1 LIKYFQYNNNYKEI
15 QIAFMKKT
23 QLVLGL
29 LVALTSLTTVANA
42 QMKEGKISYE
52 RKINMHRNLP
62 DPQMKSMVP
71 EFRTDKFELIF
82 NENVSLFRS
91 VVDEEAPDP
100 FANAGGGGGGG
111 MRFNFRMP
119 SANTY
124 TDLAKQMQYEGR
136 EFFEKEFLIID
147 SLKQYKWKL
156 SEETK
161 TIAKQLCKKATTMV
175 TAPQMRMRV
184 SIGGPGNNS
193 DTTANTP
200 RAPKETELVVWYA
213 EGIPVSFGPEGYS
226 GLPGVIMEIDQDN
239 GANVM
244 TAVEVSTKYP
254 KKELVAPSK
263 GEKMNRAQFQENM
276 MKLMQDMQRGGGI
289 RMGGSAIRIGGG
301 N

>member
-1 LIKYFQYNNNYKEI
+1 LINHFQYNNYYKEI
-15 QIAFMKKT
+15 KIAFMKKI
-23 QLVLGL
+23 QLVLGML
-29 LVALTSLTTVANA
+29 IALTSLTTVATA

-100 FANAGGGGGGG
+100 FANAGGGGGG
-111 MRFNFRMP
+111 MRMSFRMP
-119 SANTY
+119 TANTY
-124 TDLAKQMQYEGR
+124 TDMAKQMQYEER
-136 EFFEKEFLIID
+136 AFFEKEFLIID

-161 TIAKQLCKKATTMV
+161 TIAKQLCKKATTMI
-175 TAPQMRMRV
+175 TSPQMRMRV
-184 SIGGPGNNS
+184 SIGGAGNNT

-213 EGIPVSFGPEGYS
+213 ENIPVSFGPDNYS

-239 GANVM
+239 GATVT
-244 TAVEVSTKYP
+244 TAVEVSAKYP
-254 KKELVAPSK
+254 KKELVAPTK
-263 GEKMNRAQFQENM
+263 GDKMNRAQFQENM
-276 MKLMQDMQRGGGI
+276 QKLMQDMQRGGGG
-289 RMGGSAIRIGGG
+289 MGGMRIRVGG

>member
-1 LIKYFQYNNNYKEI
+1 
-15 QIAFMKKT
+15 MKKI
-23 QLVLGL
+23 QLVLGML
-29 LVALTSLTTVANA
+29 IALTSITTAKA

-82 NENVSLFRS
+82 NESVSLFRS
-91 VVDEEAPDP
+91 VVDDEAPDP

-136 EFFEKEFLIID
+136 EFFEKEFLIVD

-161 TIAKQLCKKATTMV
+161 TIAKQLCKKATTMI
-175 TAPQMRMRV
+175 TAPQVMRMRV
-184 SIGGPGNNS
+184 SMGRGGENNT
-193 DTTANTP
+193 DTTANTQ

-213 EGIPVSFGPEGYS
+213 ENIPVSFGPDNYS

-239 GANVM
+239 GATVT
-244 TAVEVSTKYP
+244 TAVEVSAKYP

-263 GEKMNRAQFQENM
+263 GEKMNRVQFQENM
-276 MKLMQDMQRGGGI
+276 QKLMQEMQRGGGI
-289 RMGGSAIRIGGG
+289 RMGGGAIRVGGG

>member
-1 LIKYFQYNNNYKEI
+1 MKKI
-15 QIAFMKKT
+15 QI
-23 QLVLGL
+23 VVGL
-29 LVALTSLTTVANA
+29 LIALTSITTTATA

-62 DPQMKSMVP
+62 DPQMKSMIP

-82 NENVSLFRS
+82 NESVSLFRS
-91 VVDEEAPDP
+91 VVDDEAPDP
-100 FANAGGGGGGG
+100 FANAGGGGGG
-111 MRFNFRMP
+111 MRMNFRMP
-119 SANTY
+119 TANTF
-124 TDLAKQMQYEGR
+124 TDVAKQMQYEER
-136 EFFEKEFLIID
+136 AFFEKEFLIVD

-161 TIAKQLCKKATTMV
+161 TIAKQLCKKATTMI

-184 SIGGPGNNS
+184 SIGGPGNNT

-213 EGIPVSFGPEGYS
+213 ENIPVSFGPDSYS

-239 GANVM
+239 GANVT
-244 TAVEVSTKYP
+244 TAVEVSAKYP
-254 KKELVAPSK
+254 KKELVAPTK

-276 MKLMQDMQRGGGI
+276 QKLMQDMQRGGG
-289 RMGGSAIRIGGG
+289 MGGMRIRVGGG

>member
-1 LIKYFQYNNNYKEI
+1 LLI
-15 QIAFMKKT
+15 
-23 QLVLGL
+23 
-29 LVALTSLTTVANA
+29 ALTSLTTVATA

-100 FANAGGGGGGG
+100 FANAGGGGGG
-111 MRFNFRMP
+111 MRMNFRMP
-119 SANTY
+119 TANTY
-124 TDLAKQMQYEGR
+124 TDMAKQMQYEER
-136 EFFEKEFLIID
+136 AFFEKEFLIID

-161 TIAKQLCKKATTMV
+161 TIAKQLCKKATTMI
-175 TAPQMRMRV
+175 TTPQIRMRV
-184 SIGGPGNNS
+184 SIGGAGNNA
-193 DTTANTP
+193 DTTANTL

-213 EGIPVSFGPEGYS
+213 ENIPVSFGPDNYS

-239 GANVM
+239 GATVT
-244 TAVEVSTKYP
+244 TAVEVSAKYP
-254 KKELVAPSK
+254 KKELVAPTK
-263 GEKMNRAQFQENM
+263 GDKMNRAQFQESM
-276 MKLMQDMQRGGGI
+276 QKLMQDMQRGGGGGRGVMNI
-289 RMGGSAIRIGGG
+289 RVGGG

>member
-1 LIKYFQYNNNYKEI
+1 
-15 QIAFMKKT
+15 MKKI

-29 LVALTSLTTVANA
+29 LIALTSLTTVATA

-111 MRFNFRMP
+111 MRMNFRMP
-119 SANTY
+119 TANTY
-124 TDLAKQMQYEGR
+124 TDMAKQMQYEER
-136 EFFEKEFLIID
+136 AFFEKEFLIID

-161 TIAKQLCKKATTMV
+161 TIAKQLCKKATTMI
-175 TAPQMRMRV
+175 TSPQMRMRV
-184 SIGGPGNNS
+184 SIGGNNT

-213 EGIPVSFGPEGYS
+213 ENIPVSFGPDNYS

-239 GANVM
+239 GATVT
-244 TAVEVSTKYP
+244 TAVEVSAKAKYP
-254 KKELVAPSK
+254 KKELVAPTK
-263 GEKMNRAQFQENM
+263 GDKMNRAQFQENM
-276 MKLMQDMQRGGGI
+276 MKLVQDMQRGGG
-289 RMGGSAIRIGGG
+289 MGGMRIRVGG

>member
-1 LIKYFQYNNNYKEI
+1 
-15 QIAFMKKT
+15 MKKI
-23 QLVLGL
+23 QLVFGL
-29 LVALTSLTTVANA
+29 LIALTSISTKATA

-82 NENVSLFRS
+82 NESVSLFRS

-100 FANAGGGGGGG
+100 FANGGGGGGGG

-119 SANTY
+119 TANTF
-124 TDLAKQMQYEGR
+124 TDIAKQKQYEER
-136 EFFEKEFLIID
+136 AFFEKEFLIVD
-147 SLKQYKWKL
+147 SIKQYKWKL

-161 TIAKQLCKKATTMV
+161 TIAKQLCKKATTMIS
-175 TAPQMRMRV
+175 APQMRMRI
-184 SIGGPGNNS
+184 SIGGSANNT
-193 DTTANTP
+193 DTTANTQ

-213 EGIPVSFGPEGYS
+213 ENIPVSFGPDSYN

-239 GANVM
+239 GANVT

-254 KKELVAPSK
+254 KKELVAPTK

-276 MKLMQDMQRGGGI
+276 QKLMQEMQRGGGG
-289 RMGGSAIRIGGG
+289 MGGMRIRVGGG

>member
-1 LIKYFQYNNNYKEI
+1 
-15 QIAFMKKT
+15 MKKI

-29 LVALTSLTTVANA
+29 MIAFISISTSAIA
-42 QMKEGKISYE
+42 QMKEPKISYE

-82 NENVSLFRS
+82 NEAVSLFRS
-91 VVDEEAPDP
+91 VVDDEAPDP

-111 MRFNFRMP
+111 MRMNFRMP
-119 SANTY
+119 TANTY
-124 TDLAKQMQYEGR
+124 TDLAKQTQYEER
-136 EFFEKEFLIID
+136 AFFEKEFLIID

-161 TIAKQLCKKATTMV
+161 TIAKQLCKKATTMIS
-175 TAPQMRMRV
+175 APQIRMRV
-184 SIGGPGNNS
+184 SMGGGGNNT

-213 EGIPVSFGPEGYS
+213 ENIPVSFGPDNYS

-239 GANVM
+239 GATVT

-254 KKELVAPSK
+254 KKELVAPTK
-263 GEKMNRAQFQENM
+263 GDKMNRAQFQENM
-276 MKLMQDMQRGGGI
+276 QKLMQDMQRGGGG
-289 RMGGSAIRIGGG
+289 MGGMRIRVGG

>member
-1 LIKYFQYNNNYKEI
+1 
-15 QIAFMKKT
+15 MKKI

-29 LVALTSLTTVANA
+29 LISLTSLTTFATA

-62 DPQMKSMVP
+62 NPQMKSMVP

-82 NENVSLFRS
+82 NESVSLFRS
-91 VVDEEAPDP
+91 VVDDEAPDP
-100 FANAGGGGGGG
+100 FANAGGGGGG
-111 MRFNFRMP
+111 MRMNFRMP
-119 SANTY
+119 TANTF
-124 TDLAKQMQYEGR
+124 TDVSKQMQYEER
-136 EFFEKEFLIID
+136 AFFEKEFLIID

-161 TIAKQLCKKATTMV
+161 TIAKQLCKKATTMI

-184 SIGGPGNNS
+184 SIGGGGNNT
-193 DTTANTP
+193 DTAANTP

-213 EGIPVSFGPEGYS
+213 ENIPVSFGPDNYS

-239 GANVM
+239 GATVT
-244 TAVEVSTKYP
+244 TAVEVSAKYP
-254 KKELVAPSK
+254 KKELVAPTK
-263 GEKMNRAQFQENM
+263 GDKMNRAQFQENM
-276 MKLMQDMQRGGGI
+276 QKLMQEMQRGGGI
-289 RMGGSAIRIGGG
+289 RMGGMNIRVGG

>member
-1 LIKYFQYNNNYKEI
+1 
-15 QIAFMKKT
+15 MKKI
-23 QLVLGL
+23 QLVLGML
-29 LVALTSLTTVANA
+29 IALTSLTTVATA

-100 FANAGGGGGGG
+100 FANAGGGGGG
-111 MRFNFRMP
+111 MRMSFRMP
-119 SANTY
+119 TANTY
-124 TDLAKQMQYEGR
+124 TDMAKQMQYEER
-136 EFFEKEFLIID
+136 AFFEKEFLIID

-161 TIAKQLCKKATTMV
+161 TIAKQLCKKATTMI
-175 TAPQMRMRV
+175 TSPQMRMRV
-184 SIGGPGNNS
+184 SIGGAGNNT

-213 EGIPVSFGPEGYS
+213 ENIPVSFGPDNYS

-239 GANVM
+239 GATVT
-244 TAVEVSTKYP
+244 TAVEVSAKYP
-254 KKELVAPSK
+254 KKELVAPTK
-263 GEKMNRAQFQENM
+263 GDKMNRAQFQENM
-276 MKLMQDMQRGGGI
+276 QKLMQDMQRGGGG
-289 RMGGSAIRIGGG
+289 MGGMRIRVGG

>member
-1 LIKYFQYNNNYKEI
+1 
-15 QIAFMKKT
+15 MKKI

-29 LVALTSLTTVANA
+29 LIALTSISTSAMA

-82 NENVSLFRS
+82 NESVSLFRS
-91 VVDEEAPDP
+91 VVDDEAPDP
-100 FANAGGGGGGG
+100 FANAGGGGGG
-111 MRFNFRMP
+111 MRMNFRMP
-119 SANTY
+119 TANTF
-124 TDLAKQMQYEGR
+124 TDMGKQMQYEER
-136 EFFEKEFLIID
+136 AFFEKEFLIVD

-161 TIAKQLCKKATTMV
+161 TIAKQLCKKATTMI

-184 SIGGPGNNS
+184 SMGRGGENNT
-193 DTTANTP
+193 DTAASNTP

-213 EGIPVSFGPEGYS
+213 ENIPVSFGPDNYS

-239 GANVM
+239 GATVT
-244 TAVEVSTKYP
+244 TAVEVSAKYP

-276 MKLMQDMQRGGGI
+276 QKLMQEMQRGGGI

>member
-1 LIKYFQYNNNYKEI
+1 
-15 QIAFMKKT
+15 MKKI
-23 QLVLGL
+23 QLVFGL
-29 LVALTSLTTVANA
+29 LITLTSITTTVAA

-62 DPQMKSMVP
+62 DPQMKSMIP

-82 NENVSLFRS
+82 NESVSLFRS

-136 EFFEKEFLIID
+136 EFFEKEFLIVD

-161 TIAKQLCKKATTMV
+161 MIAKQLCKKATTMI
-175 TAPQMRMRV
+175 TAPQVMRMRV
-184 SIGGPGNNS
+184 SMGRGGENNT

-213 EGIPVSFGPEGYS
+213 ENIPVSFGPDSYS

-239 GANVM
+239 GANVT
-244 TAVEVSTKYP
+244 TAVEVSAKYP
-254 KKELVAPSK
+254 KKELVAPTK
-263 GEKMNRAQFQENM
+263 GEKMNRVQFQENM
-276 MKLMQDMQRGGGI
+276 QKLMQEMQRGGGI
-289 RMGGSAIRIGGG
+289 RMGGAAIRVGGG

>member
-1 LIKYFQYNNNYKEI
+1 
-15 QIAFMKKT
+15 MKKI
-23 QLVLGL
+23 QLLLGMMI
-29 LVALTSLTTVANA
+29 ALISISTSIAA

-82 NENVSLFRS
+82 NESVSLFRS
-91 VVDEEAPDP
+91 VVDDEAPDP
-100 FANAGGGGGGG
+100 FANAGGGGGG
-111 MRFNFRMP
+111 MRMNFRMP
-119 SANTY
+119 TANTF
-124 TDLAKQMQYEGR
+124 TDVSKQMQYEER
-136 EFFEKEFLIID
+136 AFFEKEFLIID

-161 TIAKQLCKKATTMV
+161 TIAKQLCKKATTMI

-184 SIGGPGNNS
+184 SIGGGGNNT
-193 DTTANTP
+193 DTAANTP

-213 EGIPVSFGPEGYS
+213 ENIPVSFGPDNYS

-239 GANVM
+239 GATVT
-244 TAVEVSTKYP
+244 TAVEVSAKYP
-254 KKELVAPSK
+254 KKELVAPTK
-263 GEKMNRAQFQENM
+263 GDKMNRAQFQENM
-276 MKLMQDMQRGGGI
+276 QKLMQEMQRGGGI
-289 RMGGSAIRIGGG
+289 RMGGMNIRVGG

>member
-1 LIKYFQYNNNYKEI
+1 
-15 QIAFMKKT
+15 MKKI
-23 QLVLGL
+23 QLLLGMMI
-29 LVALTSLTTVANA
+29 ALISISTSIAA

-82 NENVSLFRS
+82 NEAVSLFRS
-91 VVDEEAPDP
+91 VVDDEAPDP

-111 MRFNFRMP
+111 MRMNFRMP
-119 SANTY
+119 TANTY
-124 TDLAKQMQYEGR
+124 TDLAKQTQYEER
-136 EFFEKEFLIID
+136 AFFEKEFLIID

-161 TIAKQLCKKATTMV
+161 TIAKQLCKKATTMIS
-175 TAPQMRMRV
+175 APQIRMRV
-184 SIGGPGNNS
+184 SMGGGGNNT

-213 EGIPVSFGPEGYS
+213 ENIPVSFGPDNYS

-239 GANVM
+239 GATVT

-254 KKELVAPSK
+254 KKELVAPTK
-263 GEKMNRAQFQENM
+263 GDKMNRAQFQENM
-276 MKLMQDMQRGGGI
+276 QKLMQDMQRGGGG
-289 RMGGSAIRIGGG
+289 MGGMRIRVGG

>member
-1 LIKYFQYNNNYKEI
+1 
-15 QIAFMKKT
+15 MKKI
-23 QLVLGL
+23 QLVLGML
-29 LVALTSLTTVANA
+29 IALTSISTSIAA

-82 NENVSLFRS
+82 NENASLFRS
-91 VVDEEAPDP
+91 VVDDEAPDP

-111 MRFNFRMP
+111 MRMSFRMP

-175 TAPQMRMRV
+175 AATQVRMRV
-184 SIGGPGNNS
+184 SIGRGGENNT

-213 EGIPVSFGPEGYS
+213 ENIPVSFGPENYS

-244 TAVEVSTKYP
+244 TAVEVSAKYP
-254 KKELVAPSK
+254 KKELIAPSK

-276 MKLMQDMQRGGGI
+276 QKLMQNMQRGGGGMGVMNI
-289 RMGGSAIRIGGG
+289 RVGGG

>member
-1 LIKYFQYNNNYKEI
+1 
-15 QIAFMKKT
+15 MKKI
-23 QLVLGL
+23 QLVFGL
-29 LVALTSLTTVANA
+29 LIALTSLTTATA

-62 DPQMKSMVP
+62 DPQMKSMIP

-82 NENVSLFRS
+82 NESVSLFRS

-100 FANAGGGGGGG
+100 FANAGGGGGGR
-111 MRFNFRMP
+111 MRMNFRMP

-136 EFFEKEFLIID
+136 EFFEKEFLIVD

-161 TIAKQLCKKATTMV
+161 TIAKQLCKKATTMI
-175 TAPQMRMRV
+175 TAPQVMRMRV
-184 SIGGPGNNS
+184 SMGGGGNNT

-213 EGIPVSFGPEGYS
+213 ENIPVSFGPDSYS

-239 GANVM
+239 GANVT
-244 TAVEVSTKYP
+244 TAVEVSAKYP
-254 KKELVAPSK
+254 KKELIAPTK
-263 GEKMNRAQFQENM
+263 GEKMNRVQFQENM
-276 MKLMQDMQRGGGI
+276 QKLMQEMQRGGGI

>member
-1 LIKYFQYNNNYKEI
+1 
-15 QIAFMKKT
+15 MKKI
-23 QLVLGL
+23 QYVFGL
-29 LVALTSLTTVANA
+29 LIALTSISTTLTA

-62 DPQMKSMVP
+62 DPQMKSMIP
-71 EFRTDKFELIF
+71 EFRTDKYELIF
-82 NENVSLFRS
+82 NENASLFRS
-91 VVDEEAPDP
+91 VVDDEAPDP

-111 MRFNFRMP
+111 MRMNFRMP
-119 SANTY
+119 TANTY
-124 TDLAKQMQYEGR
+124 TDLAKQMQYEER
-136 EFFEKEFLIID
+136 AFFEKEFLIID

-161 TIAKQLCKKATTMV
+161 TIAKQLCKKATTMI

-184 SIGGPGNNS
+184 SIGGGGNNT

-213 EGIPVSFGPEGYS
+213 ENIPVSFGPDNYS

-239 GANVM
+239 GANVT
-244 TAVEVSTKYP
+244 TAVEVSAKYP

-263 GEKMNRAQFQENM
+263 GDKMNRAQFQESM
-276 MKLMQDMQRGGGI
+276 QKLMQNMQRGGGGMGVMNI
-289 RMGGSAIRIGGG
+289 RVGGG

>member
-1 LIKYFQYNNNYKEI
+1 
-15 QIAFMKKT
+15 MKKI

-29 LVALTSLTTVANA
+29 LIALTTLTTSATA

-62 DPQMKSMVP
+62 DPQMKSMIP

-82 NENVSLFRS
+82 NENASLFRS
-91 VVDEEAPDP
+91 VVDDEAPDP

-111 MRFNFRMP
+111 GMRMSFRMP
-119 SANTY
+119 TANTY
-124 TDLAKQMQYEGR
+124 TDIAKQMQYEER
-136 EFFEKEFLIID
+136 AFFEKEFLIID

-161 TIAKQLCKKATTMV
+161 TIAKQLCKKATTMI

-184 SIGGPGNNS
+184 SIGGGNNT

-213 EGIPVSFGPEGYS
+213 ENIPVSFGPDNYS
-226 GLPGVIMEIDQDN
+226 GLPGVIMELDQDN
-239 GANVM
+239 GATVT
-244 TAVEVSTKYP
+244 TAVEVSAKYP
-254 KKELVAPSK
+254 KKELIAPTK
-263 GEKMNRAQFQENM
+263 GDKMNRAQFQESM
-276 MKLMQDMQRGGGI
+276 QKLMQDMQRGGGG
-289 RMGGSAIRIGGG
+289 MGGMRIRVGGG

>member
-1 LIKYFQYNNNYKEI
+1 
-15 QIAFMKKT
+15 MKKIK
-23 QLVLGL
+23 LVLGL
-29 LVALTSLTTVANA
+29 LIVLTSLNTSATA

-82 NENVSLFRS
+82 NESVSLFRS
-91 VVDEEAPDP
+91 VVDDEAPDP

-111 MRFNFRMP
+111 MRMNFRMP
-119 SANTY
+119 TANTY
-124 TDLAKQMQYEGR
+124 TDMAKQMQYEER
-136 EFFEKEFLIID
+136 AFFEKEFLIID

-161 TIAKQLCKKATTMV
+161 TIAKQLCKKATTMI
-175 TAPQMRMRV
+175 TAPQMMRMRV
-184 SIGGPGNNS
+184 SMGRGGENNT

-213 EGIPVSFGPEGYS
+213 ENIPVSFGPDNYS

-239 GANVM
+239 GANVT
-244 TAVEVSTKYP
+244 TAVEVSAKYP
-254 KKELVAPSK
+254 KKELVAPTK
-263 GEKMNRAQFQENM
+263 GEKMNRVQFQENM
-276 MKLMQDMQRGGGI
+276 QKLMQEMQRGGGI
-289 RMGGSAIRIGGG
+289 RMGGATIRVGG
-301 N
+301 NNN

>member
-1 LIKYFQYNNNYKEI
+1 
-15 QIAFMKKT
+15 MKKI

-29 LVALTSLTTVANA
+29 MIALISISTSANA

-82 NENVSLFRS
+82 NEAVSLFRS
-91 VVDEEAPDP
+91 VVDDEAPDP

-111 MRFNFRMP
+111 GMRMNFRMP
-119 SANTY
+119 TANTY
-124 TDLAKQMQYEGR
+124 TDLAKQIQYEER
-136 EFFEKEFLIID
+136 AFFEKEFLIID

-161 TIAKQLCKKATTMV
+161 TIAKQLCKKATTMIS
-175 TAPQMRMRV
+175 APQIRMRV
-184 SIGGPGNNS
+184 SMGGGGNNT

-213 EGIPVSFGPEGYS
+213 ENIPVSFGPDNYS

-239 GANVM
+239 GATVT
-244 TAVEVSTKYP
+244 TAVEVSAKYP
-254 KKELVAPSK
+254 KKELVAPTK
-263 GEKMNRAQFQENM
+263 GDKMNRAQFQENM
-276 MKLMQDMQRGGGI
+276 QKLMQDMQRGGGG
-289 RMGGSAIRIGGG
+289 MGGMRIRVGG

>member
-1 LIKYFQYNNNYKEI
+1 
-15 QIAFMKKT
+15 MKKI
-23 QLVLGL
+23 QLVFGMLI
-29 LVALTSLTTVANA
+29 ALTSVITTAKA

-62 DPQMKSMVP
+62 DPQMKSMIP

-82 NENVSLFRS
+82 NESVSLFRS

-100 FANAGGGGGGG
+100 FANAGGGGGG

-136 EFFEKEFLIID
+136 EFFEKEFLIVD

-161 TIAKQLCKKATTMV
+161 MIAKQLCKKATTMI
-175 TAPQMRMRV
+175 TAPQVMRMRV
-184 SIGGPGNNS
+184 SMGRGGENNT

-213 EGIPVSFGPEGYS
+213 ENIPVSFGPDSYS

-239 GANVM
+239 GANVT

-254 KKELVAPSK
+254 KKELVAPTK
-263 GEKMNRAQFQENM
+263 GEKMNRVQFQENM
-276 MKLMQDMQRGGGI
+276 QKLMQEMQRGGGI
-289 RMGGSAIRIGGG
+289 RMGGAAIRVGGG

>member
-1 LIKYFQYNNNYKEI
+1 
-15 QIAFMKKT
+15 MKKI
-23 QLVLGL
+23 QLVFGL
-29 LVALTSLTTVANA
+29 LITLTSITTTAAA

-82 NENVSLFRS
+82 NESASLFRS

-136 EFFEKEFLIID
+136 EFFEKEFLIVD

-161 TIAKQLCKKATTMV
+161 TIAKQLCKKATTMI
-175 TAPQMRMRV
+175 TAPQMMRMRV
-184 SIGGPGNNS
+184 NMGGGPNA
-193 DTTANTP
+193 DTAASAP
-200 RAPKETELVVWYA
+200 PKPKETELVVWYA
-213 EGIPVSFGPEGYS
+213 ENIPLSFGPDSYS

-239 GANVM
+239 GANVI
-244 TAVEVSTKYP
+244 TAVEVSAKYP
-254 KKELVAPSK
+254 KKELVAPTK
-263 GEKMNRAQFQENM
+263 GEKMNRVQFQENM
-276 MKLMQDMQRGGGI
+276 QKLMQDMQRGGGI
-289 RMGGSAIRIGGG
+289 RMGGGAIRVGGSM

>member
-1 LIKYFQYNNNYKEI
+1 
-15 QIAFMKKT
+15 MKKI
-23 QLVLGL
+23 QLVFGL
-29 LVALTSLTTVANA
+29 LIALTSISINAKA

-82 NENVSLFRS
+82 NESVSLFRS

-119 SANTY
+119 TANTF
-124 TDLAKQMQYEGR
+124 TDIAKQMQYEER
-136 EFFEKEFLIID
+136 AFFEKEFLIVD
-147 SLKQYKWKL
+147 SIKQYKWKL

-161 TIAKQLCKKATTMV
+161 TIAKQLCKKATTMIS
-175 TAPQMRMRV
+175 APQMRMRI
-184 SIGGPGNNS
+184 SIGGSANNT

-213 EGIPVSFGPEGYS
+213 ENIPVSFGPDSYN

-239 GANVM
+239 GANVT

-254 KKELVAPSK
+254 KKELVAPTK

-276 MKLMQDMQRGGGI
+276 QKLMQEMQRGGGG
-289 RMGGSAIRIGGG
+289 MGGMRIRVGGG